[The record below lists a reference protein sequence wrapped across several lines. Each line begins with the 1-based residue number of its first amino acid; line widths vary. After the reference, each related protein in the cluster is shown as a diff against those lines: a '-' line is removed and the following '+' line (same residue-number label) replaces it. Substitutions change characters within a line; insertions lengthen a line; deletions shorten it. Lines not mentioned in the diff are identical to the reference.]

1 MEQIDI
7 WTDEKPDEMSYQ
19 QVDPENEHEN
29 ELNQQNKNLRLL
41 IPIYRIEQNKN
52 KVGGSSE
59 SAVWSTLME
68 SVDTIYLS
76 ILALEYYAAYALS
89 RESIPV
95 NEVISY
101 LQSRVLQMLPKL
113 GDEESRRIV
122 AWIHDS
128 LCNQSENYKAF
139 NFSYYDPVKQIQ
151 QRYEFWL
158 IKIEKVGDGN
168 ECKITEAGVS
178 ALLTY
183 INANPKLQ
191 DEITTLLTQRLISM
205 GRYDEALQMAER
217 SRKKVI
223 QYQEQITFTSEKLR
237 REEKAGKL
245 SEVVLP
251 LIKESSEHVKER
263 VKEEDQTLKSLNA
276 IECSKLDVSTVRLV
290 AKLKAIITDN
300 LDAYHRLYEHIDQTH
315 KSFETTFR
323 SFMRPSSRTIP
334 NMVNDLLMPLCK
346 WKIETLSEYGDP
358 IIDRIMPPKVPAI
371 FDVMTLLD
379 RLDIA
384 GEQEYQEK
392 TKEEYPD
399 IQEIERIKPLFP
411 EDMIES
417 CKLYYKNQLTNKQKT
432 SLLELLKEA
441 ERDMFSEE
449 FQRCLSYIVILS
461 YSDNESIQNKDM
473 GINIHQGE
481 RFHHHFITGDDL
493 SIEAR
498 GSEYD
503 R

>member
-7 WTDEKPDEMSYQ
+7 WTDEQPDETSYQ
-19 QVDPENEHEN
+19 KIDPESEHEN

-41 IPIYRIEQNKN
+41 MPIYRIEQNKN

-59 SAVWSTLME
+59 NSAWSSLME
-68 SVDTIYLS
+68 GVDTIYLS

-89 RESIPV
+89 RVSVPV

-101 LQSRVLQMLPKL
+101 LQSRLQQMLPGL
-113 GDEESRRIV
+113 SDEQSGRIS
-122 AWIHDS
+122 AWVHDS
-128 LCNQSENYKAF
+128 LCNQLENYKAF
-139 NFSYYDPVKQIQ
+139 NFSYYDPVRQGM

-168 ECKITEAGVS
+168 ECKITEEGIL

-183 INANPKLQ
+183 INANLKLQ
-191 DEITTLLTQRLISM
+191 DEITALLTQRLISM

-223 QYQEQITFTSEKLR
+223 QYQEQITSSSEKIR

-251 LIKESSEHVKER
+251 LIQKSSEHVKER
-263 VKEEDQTLKSLNA
+263 IKEEDQTLKSLNT
-276 IECSKLDVSTVRLV
+276 IEYSKLDTKTSRLV
-290 AKLKAIITDN
+290 AKLKMTITNN
-300 LDAYHRLYEHIDQTH
+300 LDAYRHLYDHIDQTH
-315 KSFETTFR
+315 KGFETTFR
-323 SFMRPSSRTIP
+323 SFMRPSTRKIP
-334 NMVNDLLMPLCK
+334 NMVNDLLMPLCQ
-346 WKIETLSEYGDP
+346 WNIEALSENGDP
-358 IIDRIMPPKVPAI
+358 IIDKILPLKLPVI
-371 FDVMTLLD
+371 FDVITVLD
-379 RLDIA
+379 RLDIT

-392 TKEEYPD
+392 TKEEEPD
-399 IQEIERIKPLFP
+399 MQEIERIQPLFP

-417 CKLYYKNQLTNKQKT
+417 CKLYYKNQLTKKQKT

-441 ERDMFSEE
+441 EQDNLSEE
-449 FQRCLSYIVILS
+449 FQRCLSYVVILS

-473 GINIHQGE
+473 GINIHQSN

-493 SIEAR
+493 SIEVR
-498 GSEYD
+498 GSEND
-503 R
+503 H